1 MTRDTSTTR
10 RRALALAGAA
20 LAGTAGCTGDG
31 GGGGGGGDDGMGGD
45 GGNGTDGGDGG
56 GSGGADV
63 HGGVPSEPSDGAE
76 VAMETEDSEHYF
88 EPEVVWVTSGSTVT
102 FVNESGTH
110 SSTAYAEAND
120 RPNRIPED
128 AEPWDSGT
136 LTEEGAEFEHTFEVE
151 GVYDYFCVPHETLEM
166 LGTVIVGEPDTEGQ
180 PGLEEPS
187 DELGDTVA
195 EKLTQL
201 NQAAEEALGGG
212 E

>member
-1 MTRDTSTTR
+1 M
-10 RRALALAGAA
+10 
-20 LAGTAGCTGDG
+20 GDG
-31 GGGGGGGDDGMGGD
+31 GGNETGGGDSG
-45 GGNGTDGGDGG
+45 
-56 GSGGADV
+56 GGADV
-63 HGGVPSEPSDGAE
+63 HGGIPSEPSDGAE
-76 VAMETEDSEHYF
+76 VAMETEGNEYYF
-88 EPEVVWVTSGSTVT
+88 EPEVTWVTPGSTVT

-136 LTEEGAEFEHTFEVE
+136 LTEQGAEFEHTFEVE

-166 LGTVIVGEPDTEGQ
+166 LGTVIVGEPDPSGQ

-187 DELGDTVA
+187 GELGDSVA
-195 EKLTQL
+195 QKLAQL
-201 NQAAEEALGGG
+201 NQAAAETLGAGQ